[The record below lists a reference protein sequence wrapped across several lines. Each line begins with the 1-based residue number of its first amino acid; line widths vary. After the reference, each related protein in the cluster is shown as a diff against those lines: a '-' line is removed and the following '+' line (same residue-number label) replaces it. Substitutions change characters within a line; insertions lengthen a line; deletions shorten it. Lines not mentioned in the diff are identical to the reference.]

1 MATPGGLVDKQELID
16 AQLDTAHLGRVVNSK
31 DASGAPINTSTNR
44 TGGVNK
50 TLDALEAE
58 YEQSGEDLF
67 NQFETTFNSQ
77 FTYKRIGNISDY
89 VGQSLPEADKLN
101 SYQYPDD
108 SDAWYAPVQGQAF
121 PITIPADPT
130 VSGSG
135 WVLTASPNI
144 YRGLWPNT
152 GGSANKGETW
162 QTQTGGTPTGQYF
175 TALQNTTVD
184 PVGDDVNWRSVVS
197 VDSFSRYTDIVYKAS
212 GGNSAVGNMI
222 AGLPIVASLGSVV
235 RTEAGT
241 WRIVNT
247 SGILLDS
254 GLYAIP
260 LTGLFAS
267 DFSFSKDNN
276 ATDNT
281 SAWNDLV
288 SKLDSANAV
297 TVKFN
302 GGEFLCNEMSATD
315 VDIKIKGEGKGKN
328 GTIFINESS
337 GNVFNLTRTSI
348 GNAYRNKLKIIGVA
362 IGRDTLDG
370 VHTASG
376 DHGISIT
383 GYNNLEVGDIQINQ
397 AGRSGIYIEN
407 VYVVNINDIAGGYC
421 GQNNAT
427 PPEDEGVVRVNRIST
442 GNSIRFRDSYI
453 SNSLKTDG
461 LVINNAQSIK
471 VGSSTFESCRN
482 LLKIGTL
489 GQTSRGVSID
499 TCYFEN
505 PSVRSI
511 NLISCYGVLISCAYH
526 NLVGPR
532 SDEVFGCVRLESC
545 DRVEIFGGSWSD
557 PQSVSNPN
565 YKGALELFCGG
576 SMAFNGQ
583 VFISATASI
592 SKICVEKTGGNR
604 LEFNIRSNR
613 CGVEFESL
621 KGLIKPKS
629 GNGIPNTD
637 LTAWSQSGAISVTLD
652 EFFDGSP
659 MYNIVGDG
667 SSSINLSSSTA
678 MSVGDEINF
687 SGFISEACRLR
698 IRGRRVS
705 DGGFEDIANA
715 SKLGDVTGVNVASD
729 YTRRFYV
736 NGIATSDYN
745 LINFIIQPTS
755 SDPVTF
761 AYPQSNLDL
770 VPEDYK

>member
-1 MATPGGLVDKQELID
+1 MTIPKITPY
-16 AQLDTAHLGRVVNSK
+16 
-31 DASGAPINTSTNR
+31 
-44 TGGVNK
+44 TGGVANPDGSQ
-50 TLDALEAE
+50 TQTEFTQNMFDQLSYEANLSNELNNTVDGINDTAIQVDATATRASQSAAAAEA
-58 YEQSGEDLF
+58 
-67 NQFETTFNSQ
+67 
-77 FTYKRIGNISDY
+77 
-89 VGQSLPEADKLN
+89 A
-101 SYQYPDD
+101 
-108 SDAWYAPVQGQAF
+108 
-121 PITIPADPT
+121 
-130 VSGSG
+130 VSG
-135 WVLTASPNI
+135 LD
-144 YRGLWPNT
+144 YQGLWPDT

-175 TALQNTTVD
+175 TALQNTTVN
-184 PVGDDVNWRSVVS
+184 PVSDDVNWREVVS
-197 VDSFSRYTDIVYKAS
+197 IATLPNYTDIVYKAS
-212 GGNSAVGNMI
+212 GGNSAIENMI
-222 AGLPIVASLGSVV
+222 AGIPLVAGLGSVV

-241 WRIVNT
+241 WKIVNT
-247 SGILLDS
+247 SGIPLDS

-260 LTGLFAS
+260 LTGLFIS
-267 DFSFSKDNN
+267 DFGFSSGN
-276 ATDNT
+276 AATENTD
-281 SAWNDLV
+281 AWNDLV
-288 SKLDSANAV
+288 SKITDSNAV
-297 TVKFN
+297 TVKFT
-302 GGEFLCNEMSATD
+302 GGEFLVNEMSATD
-315 VDIKIKGEGKGKN
+315 VNIKIKGEGKN
-328 GTIFINESS
+328 GTVLVNESS
-337 GNVFNLTRTSI
+337 GSVFNLTRTSA
-348 GNAYRNKLKIIGVA
+348 GNAYRNKLKILGIS

-376 DHGISIT
+376 GHGISIA
-383 GYNNLEVGDIQINQ
+383 GYNNLEVGDIQVNQ
-397 AGRSGIYIEN
+397 AGRSGIYVEN
-407 VYVVNINDIAGGYC
+407 VYVMNFNDIAGGYC
-421 GQNNAT
+421 GQNNST

-442 GNSIRFRDSYI
+442 GNSIRFRDGYI

-482 LLKIGTL
+482 LIKVGVL

-505 PSVRSI
+505 PSIRSI
-511 NLISCYGVLISCAYH
+511 NLISCYGVLINCAYH

-583 VFISATASI
+583 VSISATASI
-592 SKICVEKTGGNR
+592 SKICVERTGGSR

-621 KGLIKPKS
+621 KGLIKPKV
-629 GNGIPNTD
+629 GNVIPNTD
-637 LTAWSQSGAISVTLD
+637 LTAWAKSGSISVSLD
-652 EFFDGSP
+652 EFFDGSA
-659 MYNIVGDG
+659 MYNITGDG
-667 SSSINLSSSTA
+667 SSSISISSSTP
-678 MSVGDEINF
+678 MSSGDEINF

-715 SKLGDVTGVNVASD
+715 AKLGDITGVNVAGD

-745 LINFIIQPTS
+745 LINFIIQPSS
-755 SDPVTF
+755 SDTVTF

>member
-1 MATPGGLVDKQELID
+1 MTVQAQDPFVFTSGNGISVTFGFNFPSSSPDFVLGAVDGVLQPDTAVVLNPDQSNDPGGNITFLVAPADETSVYIYRDTEASQELIYPVSGRFP
-16 AQLDTAHLGRVVNSK
+16 AKATERSLDKLTMLIQDTGVAISNRALRVPQTEQTVNEIPTKSNRAGNFLAFDENGQPIATQPVEGKQGKTGPQGEKGEKGEKGGQYEFESVAEMITA
-31 DASGAPINTSTNR
+31 GAP
-44 TGGVNK
+44 
-50 TLDALEAE
+50 
-58 YEQSGEDLF
+58 
-67 NQFETTFNSQ
+67 
-77 FTYKRIGNISDY
+77 
-89 VGQSLPEADKLN
+89 
-101 SYQYPDD
+101 
-108 SDAWYAPVQGQAF
+108 
-121 PITIPADPT
+121 
-130 VSGSG
+130 
-135 WVLTASPNI
+135 
-144 YRGLWPNT
+144 
-152 GGSANKGETW
+152 
-162 QTQTGGTPTGQYF
+162 
-175 TALQNTTVD
+175 
-184 PVGDDVNWRSVVS
+184 
-197 VDSFSRYTDIVYKAS
+197 
-212 GGNSAVGNMI
+212 
-222 AGLPIVASLGSVV
+222 LGSIVK
-235 RTEAGT
+235 TGAGT

-247 SGILLDS
+247 SGILLDN

-267 DFSFSKDNN
+267 DFGYSKDNN

-281 SAWNDLV
+281 AAWEDLI

-337 GNVFNLTRTSI
+337 GSVFNLTRTST
-348 GNAYRNKLKIIGVA
+348 GDAYRNKLKIIGVA

-370 VHTASG
+370 IHTASG

-442 GNSIRFRDSYI
+442 GNSIRFRESYI

-511 NLISCYGVLISCAYH
+511 NLTSCYGVLISCAYH
-526 NLVGPR
+526 NLIGPR

-583 VFISATASI
+583 VSISATASI

-621 KGLIKPKS
+621 KGLIKPKV
-629 GNGIPNTD
+629 GNVIPNTD
-637 LTAWSQSGAISVTLD
+637 LTAWAKTGTISVTSD
-652 EFFDGSP
+652 EFFDGSD
-659 MYNIVGDG
+659 MYNITGDG
-667 SSSINLSSSTA
+667 SSSINISSSTA
-678 MSVGDEINF
+678 MSGGDEINF

-705 DGGFEDIANA
+705 DGGFEDVANA
-715 SKLGDVTGVNVASD
+715 AKLGDVTGVNVAGD